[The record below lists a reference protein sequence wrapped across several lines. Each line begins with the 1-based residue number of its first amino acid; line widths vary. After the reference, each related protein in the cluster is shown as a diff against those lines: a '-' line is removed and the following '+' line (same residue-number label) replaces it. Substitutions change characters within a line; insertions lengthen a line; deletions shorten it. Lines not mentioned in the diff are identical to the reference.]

1 MVTKMQDLNKTA
13 HKILD
18 VAERY
23 TQTNGFNAFSYKDIQ
38 NEVGVKTS
46 SIHYYFPTK
55 QDLAM
60 TMVQR
65 YVERFTET
73 LNLIEAEEQNGFA
86 RLKRL
91 GQGHKSLVEE
101 GKFCMC
107 GMMASDMLSLPDNV
121 KKQLSDFFDLSQE
134 WIARAIDLAKQQGQ
148 LRDSIHV
155 KCASMHFLAS
165 LEGGM
170 LVARV
175 KDDPQ
180 YLQDIIDEALAQ
192 LAR

>member
-1 MVTKMQDLNKTA
+1 MQQLNSTA

-23 TQTNGFNAFSYKDIQ
+23 TQTNGFNAFSYKDLQ

-55 QDLAM
+55 QDLALN
-60 TMVQR
+60 MVER
-65 YVERFTET
+65 YINRFTET
-73 LNLIEAEEQNGFA
+73 LNDIAESESDGFN
-86 RLKRL
+86 RLRKL
-91 GQGHKSLVEE
+91 GDVHMQLVRE

-107 GMMASDMLSLPDNV
+107 GMMASDMLSLPEVVNDN
-121 KKQLSDFFDLSQE
+121 LAGFFDLSQQ
-134 WIARAIDLAKQQGQ
+134 WIAEAIELAKQQNQ
-148 LRDSIHV
+148 LRDTVHV
-155 KCASMHFLAS
+155 RCSSMHFLAS

-170 LVARV
+170 LIARI
-175 KDDPQ
+175 KDDVE

-192 LAR
+192 LKR

>member
-1 MVTKMQDLNKTA
+1 MQQLNSTA

-23 TQTNGFNAFSYKDIQ
+23 TQTNGFNAFSYKDLQ

-60 TMVQR
+60 NMVER
-65 YVERFTET
+65 YVTRFTDTINDIADNET
-73 LNLIEAEEQNGFA
+73 DGLTLL
-86 RLKRL
+86 RKL
-91 GQGHKSLVEE
+91 GEVHMQLVRE

-107 GMMASDMLSLPDNV
+107 GMMASDMLSLPDEVNSN
-121 KKQLSDFFDLSQE
+121 LSGFFDLSQQ
-134 WIARAIDLAKQQGQ
+134 WIADAIELAKEQGQ
-148 LRDSIHV
+148 LRDTIHV
-155 KCASMHFLAS
+155 RCAAMHFLSS

-170 LVARV
+170 LIARI
-175 KDDPQ
+175 KDDVE
-180 YLQDIIDEALAQ
+180 YLQDIIDEAIAQ
-192 LAR
+192 LKR